1 MSTPLSA
8 LDVHRQY
15 EEAVSAFLK
24 TVPDATLR
32 VKMGREVDHFFRSC
46 ALGVWQADGG
56 AVTPGYVE
64 DYNALYRRGEPAPT
78 ILFWELSTSVAGYS
92 GFQSPDFFHRM
103 RALDK
108 VSRTQLSRRFV
119 DLFTLMALLFA
130 AVDGTVS
137 EGEAAFVNRCADTL
151 TRLCDKDGLEGGK
164 APLDAQDFVSRP
176 APRETGGKPQTPAPA
191 GDRAHSG
198 GAAGPAGRAVWAGEG
213 EG

>member
-1 MSTPLSA
+1 MNTPLSA

-64 DYNALYRRGEPAPT
+64 YYNALYRRGEPAPT

-137 EGEAAFVNRCADTL
+137 EGEAAFVNRCADTPFW
-151 TRLCDKDGLEGGK
+151 
-164 APLDAQDFVSRP
+164 PLFRP
-176 APRETGGKPQTPAPA
+176 F
-191 GDRAHSG
+191 
-198 GAAGPAGRAVWAGEG
+198 
-213 EG
+213 